1 MKEYVAEPLDIAAV
15 NVAESPQWFENALWY
30 CDIEAGGLRRY
41 DPANGSVRDWSIG
54 DALGCIV
61 PMEGGFVAG
70 TALGFEYLSIVDDA
84 VERQL
89 IHAPFE
95 ALVGTRLND
104 GIADPMGRFWCGSL
118 ERQRPGQGRLF
129 CLDRG
134 DVRHVFEGFKTPN
147 GLAFSPDG
155 RRLYISD
162 SFPDIAK
169 VWTAELDGDGTPIE
183 PLQPFLE
190 LSAFGGRPD
199 GATVDEDGCYW
210 IAASDSGRVLRFT
223 PQGKLDMAIRVP
235 TTNPTNIAFGGS
247 DLRTAY
253 ITSLKPGG
261 AGNAL
266 AGCVFAVQLPCKGRP
281 ADLYIA

>member
-15 NVAESPQWFENALWY
+15 DVAESPQWCSDALWY

-41 DPANGSVRDWSIG
+41 DPVDGSVLNWSIEG
-54 DALGCIV
+54 ALGCIV
-61 PMEGGFVAG
+61 PMAGGFAAG
-70 TALGFEYLSIVDDA
+70 TSLGFEYLSIIDGNLD
-84 VERQL
+84 RQL
-89 IHAPFE
+89 IQAPFK
-95 ALVGTRLND
+95 ASAHARLND
-104 GIADPMGRFWCGSL
+104 GIADPFGRFWCGSL
-118 ERQRPGQGRLF
+118 ERQRSGQGRLF
-129 CLDRG
+129 CLERG
-134 DVRHVFEGFKTPN
+134 KLRQMLEGFKTPN

-155 RRLYISD
+155 KKLYISD
-162 SFPDIAK
+162 SFPDIAR
-169 VWTAELDGDGTPIE
+169 VWTTELDDNGTPVA
-183 PLQPFLE
+183 PLQPFLDLTE
-190 LSAFGGRPD
+190 FGGRPD

-247 DLRTAY
+247 DLCTAY

-281 ADLYIA
+281 ADLYQA